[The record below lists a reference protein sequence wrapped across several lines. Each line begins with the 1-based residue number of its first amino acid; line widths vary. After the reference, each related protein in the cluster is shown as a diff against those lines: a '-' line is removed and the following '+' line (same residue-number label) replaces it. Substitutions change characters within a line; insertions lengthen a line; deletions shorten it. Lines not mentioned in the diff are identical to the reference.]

1 MSIRLLFCLCQAVI
15 QTLAWHGISEG
26 KHAEFF
32 PYLRESGTDYYLTR
46 SRTLPLAMEVLD
58 AAQKEG
64 IKVFV
69 SCPAMLENPD
79 SIVPLLKNHPALAGY
94 YIKDEPETWDLP
106 DLGKLV
112 SRISALDGGHPCYV
126 NLYPNWAWGGKEAYA
141 SNLQLFADSVNV
153 PFFSFDQYSITEADG
168 KNSVR
173 PLWYRNL
180 EEMRNLS
187 LERGKPFW
195 AFALLESH
203 YLGPPSPPAFYPV
216 PTLGHLRLQAFSDLA
231 YGAQVIQYYTF
242 RGAVDK
248 EGVRTPVFDLLKQ
261 VNAEIHALSPVF
273 AGADVRQVWHAGPS
287 LPDGTRAFEP
297 FGPVAS
303 LQTGEAG
310 LVASLVEKGRR
321 QYLALVNKDCTEAQ
335 EISLNFSRKTKQVG
349 KDGKRSP
356 FRAGA
361 IVLEPGDIILF
372 EL

>member
-1 MSIRLLFCLCQAVI
+1 MMSLGLLFSLCQALI
-15 QTLAWHGISEG
+15 QTLAWHGVPEG
-26 KHAEFF
+26 KYAQYF
-32 PYLRESGTDYYLTR
+32 PSLKESGTDYYLAR
-46 SRTLPLAMEVLD
+46 ARTLPLALEMLD
-58 AAQKEG
+58 VAQETG

-94 YIKDEPETWDLP
+94 YVKDEPETWDLP
-106 DLGKLV
+106 ALGELV
-112 SRISALDGGHPCYV
+112 SRITALDRAHPCYV
-126 NLYPNWAWGGKEAYA
+126 NLYPNWAWGGEKYA
-141 SNLQLFADSVNV
+141 ENLQLFADQV
-153 PFFSFDQYSITEADG
+153 PAPFYSFDQYPITEKDG
-168 KNSVR
+168 KISIR

-180 EEMRNLS
+180 EEMRALS
-187 LERGKPFW
+187 LERGKVFW

-216 PTLGHLRLQAFSDLA
+216 PTLGHLRLQVFSDLA
-231 YGAQVIQYYTF
+231 YGAQVIQYYNF
-242 RGAVDK
+242 RGAMDRDMN
-248 EGVRTPVFDLLKQ
+248 RTPVFELLKEI
-261 VNAEIHALSPVF
+261 NSEIHALSWLF
-273 AGADVRQVWHAGPS
+273 AGARILQVWHAGPS

-321 QYLALVNKDCTEAQ
+321 QYLALVNKDCTSGQ
-335 EISLNFSRKTKQVG
+335 EIKLNFSRKTKQVG